1 MIVRATNGYQ
11 ALSVSQVLTILKH
24 FPWHYLFKSLQQS
37 YERYYY
43 YSQFSEK
50 KTKAIGSEVT

>member
-24 FPWHYLFKSLQQS
+24 FPWHYLFKSLSNPMRDTIIIHNFQ
-37 YERYYY
+37 RR
-43 YSQFSEK
+43 K
-50 KTKAIGSEVT
+50 LRL